1 MSFEIDGQAWQPKT
15 TAEHTAN
22 ILNKINSLLQENNI
36 TDENGN
42 VVQLSAN
49 YANAFYLLAM
59 ASGNR
64 YADNDAKLS
73 AAINSF
79 NIELCDDEQI
89 ENLLPIAAVE
99 RNPGSYSTLKLT
111 CTVAAGDSCTIP
123 AGTRAPFGNYFFV
136 VKEAALIDNTSGTE
150 PMTREIQT
158 VCDQVGPVIVLK
170 GEVSAFEGIIA
181 GLESV
186 TNLESSVPGVAAE
199 TTNELRQ
206 RLIHGET
213 IKYTLEGFK
222 NALEELTGIAYARVY
237 FNYSQSFEMT
247 LPGGVVLQPRTIY
260 IVVYGS
266 GYEGLAETYVEY
278 MSAETQNAPGATTTA
293 KVQNYITNSGQE
305 IPVHFDIATEKTVYV
320 KIVLTEDGTWEDETE
335 TQLKRD
341 LIQASSNW
349 EIGQTVTGLLAGKT
363 FLDITYTKVAFC
375 KVSEDGITW
384 QDAVDVGCNVI
395 PRVNDN
401 TIKFDQLESE

>member
-1 MSFEIDGQAWQPKT
+1 MSFEIDGEAWQPKS
-15 TAEHTAN
+15 TAEHTSN

-49 YANAFYLLAM
+49 FANAFYLLAM

-99 RNPGSYSTLKLT
+99 RNPGSFSTLKLT

-123 AGTRAPFGNYFFV
+123 AGTRAPFGDYFFV
-136 VKEAALIDNTSGTE
+136 VKETALIDNSNGTT
-150 PMTREIQT
+150 PKSQEIQT
-158 VCDQVGPVIVLK
+158 VCNQVGPVIVLT
-170 GEVSAFEGIIA
+170 GEVTAFEGSIA

-186 TNLESSVPGVAAE
+186 RNEESSVPGVAAE

-206 RLIHGET
+206 RLIQGKT
-213 IKYTLEGFK
+213 IKYTLEGCK
-222 NALEELTGIAYARVY
+222 SALEELTGIAYARVY
-237 FNYSQSFEMT
+237 FNYNTNISIT
-247 LPGGVVLQPRTIY
+247 LPGGVVLQPRTAY

-266 GYEGLAETYVEY
+266 GYEGLAEVYSEY
-278 MSAETQNAPGATTTA
+278 MNAPTQNAPGATTTA

-305 IPVHFDIATEKTVYV
+305 IPIKYDVAGEKEIYI
-320 KIVLTEDGTWEDETE
+320 KIVLAADAEDTDEIE
-335 TQLKRD
+335 NQLRRD
-341 LIQASSNW
+341 LLLASSKW
-349 EIGQTVTGLLAGKT
+349 EIGQDVTGLLAGQPFINT
-363 FLDITYTKVAFC
+363 TYTKVAYC
-375 KVSEDGITW
+375 EVSEDGETW
-384 QDAVDVGCNVI
+384 EQTVEVGCNVI
-395 PRVNDN
+395 PRITDD
-401 TIKFDQLESE
+401 TIEVDIL